1 MNPNIEAKILVEHF
15 IPVVYPFS
23 TSSYLT
29 GTEYKDVKFNS
40 AVREAIYVA
49 ELLKPYNINYYTE
62 VINEIKQFKIS
73 DFDIQG
79 E

>member
-1 MNPNIEAKILVEHF
+1 MDARIEAKILVEHF
-15 IPVVYPFS
+15 LPVVYPFS

-73 DFDIQG
+73 DFEIQG

>member
-1 MNPNIEAKILVEHF
+1 MDARIEAKILIEHF